1 MRYLSM
7 PIIFAAFVF
16 VTLGLLATP
25 RAHALGP
32 SDKACANAT
41 RHAEEEYRLPK
52 HLLFAISLKET
63 GRWHD
68 ERKES
73 YTWPW
78 TVTSGGK
85 GRHYPTVFAA
95 MAEVRR
101 LLATGTTNIDVG
113 CMQINL
119 RYHGTA
125 FEDLAEAFDPLKNA
139 DYAARFLIEL
149 KERHGS
155 WRDATEHYH
164 SGNSVRG
171 KNYRDAVSKLQ
182 QKAYRGEAVTM
193 ADPST
198 DNLTLASDAAD
209 RADALTAKALA
220 RKEQQA
226 IEQALRD
233 ERAARQREIA
243 KKKALQLRQEF
254 EDRKARRLA
263 AWEQR
268 KAARKAN
275 SGIIASAD

>member
-7 PIIFAAFVF
+7 QIIFAAFVIA
-16 VTLGLLATP
+16 TLGLLATP
-25 RAHALGP
+25 RAHALAP
-32 SDKACANAT
+32 SNKICANAT

-63 GRWHD
+63 GRWND
-68 ERKES
+68 TRKES

-139 DYAARFLIEL
+139 DYAARFLTEL

-182 QKAYRGEAVTM
+182 QKAYRGETVTM

-198 DNLTLASDAAD
+198 DNLTLASAAAE
-209 RADALTAKALA
+209 RADDLTAKSLA
-220 RKEQQA
+220 RKEQLA
-226 IEQALRD
+226 LEQALRD
-233 ERAARQREIA
+233 ERAERQRETA
-243 KKKALQLRQEF
+243 KERASELRQEF
-254 EDRKARRLA
+254 EDRKARLLA
-263 AWEQR
+263 AWKKR
-268 KAARKAN
+268 KAERRAK
-275 SGIIASAD
+275 SGIIALAD

>member
-7 PIIFAAFVF
+7 PIIFAATVIA
-16 VTLGLLATP
+16 TLGLLAAP

-32 SDKACANAT
+32 SDKICANAT
-41 RHAEEEYRLPK
+41 RHAEEEHRLPK

-63 GRWHD
+63 GRWND

-125 FEDLAEAFDPLKNA
+125 FEDLAEAFDPLKNT
-139 DYAARFLIEL
+139 DYAARFLTEL

-182 QKAYRGEAVTM
+182 QKAYRGETVTM

-198 DNLTLASDAAD
+198 DNLTLASAAAD
-209 RADALTAKALA
+209 RADDLTAKALA

-226 IEQALRD
+226 HEQAMRD
-233 ERAARQREIA
+233 ERAERQREIA
-243 KKKALQLRQEF
+243 EERALELRQEF
-254 EDRKARRLA
+254 EDRKTRLLA
-263 AWEQR
+263 AWKKR
-268 KAARKAN
+268 KAERRAK
-275 SGIIASAD
+275 SGIIALAD

>member
-1 MRYLSM
+1 MGYLLI
-7 PIIFAAFVF
+7 PTIFAAIVSA
-16 VTLGLLATP
+16 TLGLLFTP
-25 RAHALGP
+25 QAHALGP
-32 SDKACANAT
+32 SDKICANAT

-52 HLLFAISLKET
+52 HLLFAMSLKET
-63 GRWHD
+63 GRWND

-101 LLATGTTNIDVG
+101 LLAKGTTNIDVG

-125 FEDLAEAFDPLKNA
+125 FEDLAEAFDPLKNT
-139 DYAARFLIEL
+139 DYAARFLTEL

-155 WRDATEHYH
+155 WRDAIEHYH

-171 KNYRDAVSKLQ
+171 KNYRDAVTKLQ
-182 QKAYRGEAVTM
+182 QKAYRGETVTM

-198 DNLTLASDAAD
+198 DNLTLASAAAD

-226 IEQALRD
+226 QEQAERD
-233 ERAARQREIA
+233 ARAARQREIA
-243 KKKALQLRQEF
+243 KERAQELRQEF
-254 EDRKARRLA
+254 EDRKARLLA
-263 AWEQR
+263 AWQQR
-268 KAARKAN
+268 KAARRLK